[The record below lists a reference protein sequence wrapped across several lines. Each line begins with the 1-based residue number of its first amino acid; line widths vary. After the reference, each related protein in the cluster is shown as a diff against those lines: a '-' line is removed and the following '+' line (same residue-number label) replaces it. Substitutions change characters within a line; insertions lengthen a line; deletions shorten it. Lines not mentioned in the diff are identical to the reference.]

1 LRTLTFGETTNGGYG
16 ERSILPVRT
25 EAFVVQLSRG
35 KDMRRLGTLLV
46 GMTLFVAAIG
56 AIAVPYG
63 AAASADRYAGN
74 EAELKAVLADLSSD
88 LSGPHLVTLTED
100 IVLLGTH
107 AEYSGTQDLTIEGD
121 GHSISGAFN
130 SRVFYFPI
138 SGGVA
143 VTLQNLIIENGRST
157 SADGGYGGGIAV
169 NAYEGPR
176 PGGDLVVINSVVRN
190 NEASGNNDGGG
201 ISVVYGGDLTL
212 IDSMVL
218 DNHAEDAG
226 GVVGSNVLVINSTIA
241 NNTTD
246 SGRTGGG
253 IFGGETITLVNSTV
267 TGNSARYG
275 SGVYSRGP
283 LDMVYSTVAGNTG
296 GTQVQTETMSG
307 GAAADL
313 TAFGSVV
320 AYPASANCL
329 IDGATTSTYSY
340 DDGATCGFTDT
351 TDISNGSDPLLATLA
366 DNGGP
371 TLTRLPG
378 ASLVDQIPTAACDAT
393 VTTDQRGVTR
403 PQGTGCDI
411 GAVEIVQNQPPAAD
425 ANGPYTANE
434 GDTVVFDGSGS
445 TDLDGDPLSYTWT
458 LTAPD
463 GGFNPATG
471 VAPSH
476 LFVDNYSGTVNLT
489 VEDRSGGS
497 GTANSSVTVSNVAPS
512 IDTFTITPA
521 LIAVGESVS
530 ASATFSDPGTVD
542 THGADWDWD
551 DGTTTD
557 PGTLTQGA
565 GFGLVA
571 DSHTYDAAGVYAVE
585 LTVADDDG
593 GIDSQVYQY
602 VIVYDPSAG
611 FVTGGGWFY
620 SEPGNYLLEPEL
632 EGKATFGFNSKYK
645 KGATVPTG
653 NTEFQ
658 FQTADLNFHSSS
670 YDWLVVT
677 GSNFAKF
684 KGTGTL
690 NGEGVYKFQIWAG
703 DGNPDTFR
711 IKIWY
716 EDGGEV
722 VVYDN
727 GTNQAIG
734 GGSIVIHTKKTK

>member
-1 LRTLTFGETTNGGYG
+1 M
-16 ERSILPVRT
+16 V
-25 EAFVVQLSRG
+25 
-35 KDMRRLGTLLV
+35 LLV
-46 GMTLFVAAIG
+46 TAIG
-56 AIAVPYG
+56 IVVAPLDAQALDRSAGSESELKTVL
-63 AAASADRYAGN
+63 AELSADT
-74 EAELKAVLADLSSD
+74 
-88 LSGPHLVTLTED
+88 SGPHLVTLTAD
-100 IVLLGTH
+100 IVLLGSH
-107 AEYSGTQDLTIEGD
+107 AEYSGTQDLTIERD
-121 GHSISGAFN
+121 GHSISGNLN
-130 SRVFYFPI
+130 SRVLYFPI
-138 SGGVA
+138 SGGVT

-157 SADGGYGGGIAV
+157 SASGGRGGGIAV

-190 NEASGNNDGGG
+190 NITGSGNDGGG
-201 ISVVYGGDLTL
+201 INVAYGGDLTL

-218 DNHAEDAG
+218 DNHAEDVG

-241 NNTTD
+241 DNTAY
-246 SGRTGGG
+246 SRETGGG
-253 IFGGETITLVNSTV
+253 VYGKETVTLINSTV

-275 SGVYSRGP
+275 SGVWSGGP
-283 LDMVYSTVAGNTG
+283 LEMVYSTVAGNTG
-296 GTQVQTETMSG
+296 GAQVQTQTMVG
-307 GAAADL
+307 GASADL
-313 TAFGSVV
+313 SAFGSVV

-329 IDGATTSTYSY
+329 IDGITTSTYSY
-340 DDGATCGFTDT
+340 DDGATCGFTGIGDT
-351 TDISNGSDPLLATLA
+351 SNGYDPLLAALS

-378 ASLVDQIPTAACDAT
+378 PPLVDQIPTAACDAT
-393 VTTDQRGVTR
+393 VTTDQRRVTR

-411 GAVEIVQNQPPAAD
+411 GAVEIVQNQPPVAD

-445 TDLDGDPLSYTWT
+445 TDPDGDPLSYTWT

-542 THGADWDWD
+542 THAADWDWD

-571 DSHTYDAAGVYAVE
+571 DSHTFDTAGVYAVE

-593 GIDSQVYQY
+593 GIHSQVYQY

-620 SEPGNYLLEPEL
+620 SEPGNYLMKTEL

-645 KGATVPTG
+645 KGASTPTG

-658 FQTADLNFHSSS
+658 FQTGDLNFHSFS

-684 KGTGTL
+684 KGTGTI
-690 NGEGVYKFQIWAG
+690 NGAIAPNEDMYKFQIWAG
-703 DGNPDTFR
+703 DNTPDTFR